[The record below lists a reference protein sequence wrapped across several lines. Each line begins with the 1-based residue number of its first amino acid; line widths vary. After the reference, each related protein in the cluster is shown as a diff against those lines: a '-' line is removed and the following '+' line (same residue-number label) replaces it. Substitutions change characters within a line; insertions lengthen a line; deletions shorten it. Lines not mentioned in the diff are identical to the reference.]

1 MDLLIEIIVKATIGG
16 IALFIVLTILWKL
29 FIKNFLYRPT
39 VKQVMEKQANLWTS
53 TNITQTESEFYVA
66 TATGDYETM
75 MKLWRKVNNG

>member
-39 VKQVMEKQANLWTS
+39 VKQVMEKQGKISKSATWTP
-53 TNITQTESEFYVA
+53 EERVFYISVV
-66 TATGDYETM
+66 TGDYITV
-75 MKLWRKVNNG
+75 MKLWRKVNK